1 MELSMKQH
9 NFVKYNP
16 GIDQITGSQQG
27 TLILSALEFWFIKKP
42 EGFYKFMEPCSHRL
56 YKKGDSWLE
65 EVGLVRKRFARA
77 FEVFGIKYSSRS
89 TFENAKDKFK
99 GKLYAS
105 YYDRYT
111 NRTFFIRNH
120 DLANDTLKGY
130 FKAKITYSKKT
141 NESCKISTDSL
152 HNKPLSTGH
161 FGRSYKEAKNTSK
174 NLSKDKYHAD
184 NDIVKKMIE
193 LWTALVEQGRGK
205 IELTNRRIAF
215 LKKAL
220 IDKFDGCLEKWKK
233 YCQDIASSRFLMG
246 EVKSSFSATLDWAL
260 KFDVIQKIL
269 EGCYG
274 IGDRNQSFAS
284 SSSELYLKNSKT
296 EIDSEVEEIRKI
308 TKEPEV
314 VKEFR
319 LKWLNKF
326 GARNYREYLK
336 DCGIK
341 VRDDGE
347 LILCPSSRYNAKSIA
362 SYWSPTLFVDS
373 PFTKANIFQQE
384 GELVFDKW
392 FEDAQSREGGLPQ
405 YEAHASK
412 VVADSVF
419 APIAKALPETLLY
432 VERSIENTSENI
444 KMFTEADLIEKTNL
458 SPETQMLRKKLKKI
472 VPSQQFPSW
481 LETIEVENIGQDGMI
496 VVTLED
502 PLAVS
507 WCRSHF
513 SEEIFK
519 SVKSLWKRVY
529 RLHIRE
535 KLSHTL
541 TDSVKQSSKN
551 SKKIQENISLEQ
563 AIQSLLSAYSLPNG
577 TVGGRD
583 GICQI
588 FC

>member
-120 DLANDTLKGY
+120 DLVNEKLKGY
-130 FKAKITYSKKT
+130 FKAKITHSKKID
-141 NESCKISTDSL
+141 ESGKISTNSL

-161 FGRSYKEAKNTSK
+161 FGRSYKEPKNTSFELFK
-174 NLSKDKYHAD
+174 NNSHESKE
-184 NDIVKKMIE
+184 IIQKMVE

-220 IDKFDGCLEKWKK
+220 IDKFEGCLEKWKK

-246 EVKSSFSATLDWAL
+246 EIKTSFRATLDWAL

-296 EIDSEVEEIRKI
+296 EIDSEAEEIRKI

-326 GARNYREYLK
+326 GARNYRDYFK
-336 DCGIK
+336 DCGIE
-341 VRDDGE
+341 VRDDGA
-347 LILCPSSRYNAKSIA
+347 LILRPSSRYNAKSIV

-373 PFTKANIFQQE
+373 DLVKANIFHQD

-392 FEDAQSREGGLPQ
+392 FGDEQRKEGERPQ
-405 YEAHASK
+405 NETNDSK
-412 VVADSVF
+412 VVANSVC
-419 APIAKALPETLLY
+419 APFAKAVPETPLY
-432 VERSIENTSENI
+432 VERSIEKTSENI
-444 KMFTEADLIEKTNL
+444 KILEEADSREKI
-458 SPETQMLRKKLKKI
+458 SISSETQMLRQKLKEI

-481 LETIEVENIGQDGMI
+481 LGTIEVENIGQDGMI

-519 SVKSLWKRVY
+519 SVKSLWKGVH
-529 RLHIRE
+529 RLLIRE

-551 SKKIQENISLEQ
+551 SQKFQKNSSLEQ
-563 AIQSLLSAYSLPNG
+563 AIQSLLSACSFPNEIG
-577 TVGGRD
+577 GGRD
-583 GICQI
+583 GICI
-588 FC
+588 AFG